1 MVVQWLGTLYISCFN
16 PQMKM
21 VALELILQISKKMPF
36 DFCLNQAL
44 PWVMQAFRKGEAA
57 DNMGN
62 EYGH

>member
-1 MVVQWLGTLYISCFN
+1 
-16 PQMKM
+16 MKM